1 MLYGFFLADCIR
13 IEDFPKGEIEAIFH
27 LADKLY
33 PFSKAGTDIAKNR
46 ILATLF
52 YEPSTRTRLSF
63 ETAMIKLGGSVI
75 SVEDAKATSSFAK
88 GETIADT
95 VRTVENYCDIIVM
108 RHSLEGAARI
118 AAEFA
123 SVPVINAG
131 DGAHQHPTQAL
142 LDLYTIRREKG
153 KIGGLKVA
161 LCGDL
166 KYGRTVHSLA
176 YLLAMFGAE
185 ITLVAPTQLRY
196 PQEIREK
203 QERDFGVKF
212 TEKYNIA
219 DALDSD
225 VIYMTRVQKERFP
238 DPLEYE
244 HVRGS
249 CLLTKELMQNA
260 KKGCI
265 VMHPLPRVD
274 EIDHEIDRE
283 PGAVYFRQAGYGV
296 PVRMALIS
304 HLLGLK
310 A

>member
-1 MLYGFFLADCIR
+1 
-13 IEDFPKGEIEAIFH
+13 
-27 LADKLY
+27 
-33 PFSKAGTDIAKNR
+33 
-46 ILATLF
+46 
-52 YEPSTRTRLSF
+52 
-63 ETAMIKLGGSVI
+63 LGGGVI
-75 SVEDAKATSSFAK
+75 STADAKSTSSFVK

-95 VRTVENYCDIIVM
+95 VRTVENYCDIIVI
-108 RHSLEGAARI
+108 RNPLEGAARI
-118 AAEFA
+118 AAEYA

-142 LDLYTIRREKG
+142 MDLYTVRRERG
-153 KIGGLKVA
+153 RIDGLKVA

-176 YLLAMFGAE
+176 YLLSMFGAE
-185 ITLVAPTQLRY
+185 ITLVAPKQLAY
-196 PQEIREK
+196 PREIREK
-203 QERDFGVKF
+203 QEGQFRARF
-212 TEKYNIA
+212 TEKQNLA

-244 HVRGS
+244 RVRGS
-249 CLLTKELMQNA
+249 CLLTKELMQSA
-260 KKGCI
+260 KKDCI

-274 EIDHEIDRE
+274 EIDYEIDRD
-283 PGAVYFRQAGYGV
+283 PRAAYFKQAGYGV

-304 HLLGLK
+304 YLLGLK